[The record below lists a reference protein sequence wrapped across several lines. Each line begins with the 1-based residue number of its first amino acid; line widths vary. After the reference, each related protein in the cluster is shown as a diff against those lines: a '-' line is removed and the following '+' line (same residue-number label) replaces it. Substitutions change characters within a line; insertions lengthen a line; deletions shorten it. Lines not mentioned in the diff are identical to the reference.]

1 MPRLPAVIT
10 AALAL
15 AGSVSFAA
23 NDKAVPAPPSPAAVS
38 KDCHCDD
45 NPPEKLH
52 GFAFKGRVVA
62 VLIGQGTLRI
72 AFDEIPGALP
82 AGTRD
87 FKATPEVLTAVQ
99 PGREILARIE
109 QHNGEWWVFNVRL
122 LIPLSSTP

>member
-15 AGSVSFAA
+15 AGGVSFAA
-23 NDKAVPAPPSPAAVS
+23 DDKTSPPPSPPAAVF

-45 NPPEKLH
+45 NPPEKLQ

-62 VLIGQGTLRI
+62 VLVGQGTLRLS
-72 AFDEIPGALP
+72 FEEIPGVLP
-82 AGTRD
+82 AGTRE

-109 QHNGEWWVFNVRL
+109 QRNSEWWVFSVRL

>member
-1 MPRLPAVIT
+1 MPRLSAVTT

-23 NDKAVPAPPSPAAVS
+23 SDKAPPAPPPPAAAF

-62 VLIGQGTLRI
+62 VLIEQGTLRL
-72 AFDEIPGALP
+72 AFGEIPGALP
-82 AGTRD
+82 AGTRE

-109 QHNGEWWVFNVRL
+109 QRNGEWWVFNVRL
-122 LIPLSSTP
+122 LIPLSSKP

>member
-1 MPRLPAVIT
+1 MPRLPAVIA

-15 AGSVSFAA
+15 AGGVSFAA
-23 NDKAVPAPPSPAAVS
+23 SDKAMPAAVS

-72 AFDEIPGALP
+72 AFDEIPGTLP
-82 AGTRD
+82 AGTLE
-87 FKATPEVLTAVQ
+87 FKTTPEVLTAVQ

-109 QHNGEWWVFNVRL
+109 QRNGEWWVFNVRL